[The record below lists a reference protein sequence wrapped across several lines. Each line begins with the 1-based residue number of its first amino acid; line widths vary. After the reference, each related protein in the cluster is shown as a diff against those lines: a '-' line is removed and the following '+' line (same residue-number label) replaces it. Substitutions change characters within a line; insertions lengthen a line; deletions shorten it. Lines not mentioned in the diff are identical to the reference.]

1 MCIIG
6 TSRRRGTST
15 ILGTIIFV
23 GIMFTAVIPML
34 LVMNQADTLHE
45 MRNVE
50 VGRLDEERKYED
62 LNVYVFN
69 HSDSS
74 ESLTLRVENWGDF
87 SVNINRVWVND
98 TYYILDGFYVPPKG
112 LLEEELTGF
121 TPIPDTNYTIKV
133 TTDRGNVFFVDSGS
147 IYCDEYGNWKTGTF
161 AIVFYISAPGRG
173 WFDIEIREGSDTG
186 TILTV
191 PPFSIHKSGV
201 TGTATDFFSVPSAG
215 TYHVK
220 ITRRNAGVIYNDCV
234 TIDWPDGP
242 EVEKIRV

>member
-6 TSRRRGTST
+6 TSCRRGTST
-15 ILGTIIFV
+15 VFGVMIFV

-34 LVMNQADTLHE
+34 LVMNQADILYE
-45 MRNVE
+45 RRKFE
-50 VGRLDEERKYED
+50 VGRLDEESKYED

-87 SVNINRVWVND
+87 SVNINRVWIND
-98 TYYILDGFYVPPKG
+98 TSYLLEGFYVKPKN
-112 LLEEELTGF
+112 LHEEELNDF

-133 TTDRGNVFFVDSGS
+133 TTDRGNVFFVESGS
-147 IYCDEYGNWKTGTF
+147 IYCDEDGHWKVGMF
-161 AIVFYISAPGRG
+161 AIVFYISDPGKG
-173 WFDIEIREGSDTG
+173 FFDIEIKDYNE
-186 TILTV
+186 TILTD
-191 PPFSIHKSGV
+191 PPFSIHKSAV

-220 ITRRNAGVIYNDCV
+220 ITRRNAGIIYNDFV
-234 TIDWPDGP
+234 TINWPDGP
-242 EVEKIRV
+242 EEVKIRV